1 MSVEKLNCETFCVR
15 YATSLSSVPETAR
28 EIAFKILLQ
37 KKTDSMPRLGL
48 PICSN
53 KYQKWHLPRQ
63 GLPILKRSIPP
74 YWLKN
79 FKSDFPNTAEDNA
92 RFNQL

>member
-1 MSVEKLNCETFCVR
+1 LFFGPKAMIPMVLLGNHPNANRSASFSGK
-15 YATSLSSVPETAR
+15 SLLR
-28 EIAFKILLQ
+28 FYC
-37 KKTDSMPRLGL
+37 KKPDSMHHLGL

-63 GLPILKRSIPP
+63 GLPILKCSIPP

-79 FKSDFPNTAEDNA
+79 FKSDFPNTAGDNA